1 MFPTKPIELL
11 APAKDLEC
19 GYAAINSGADAV
31 YIGAPRFGAREN
43 AGNPL
48 SDIAQLT
55 AYAHQYW
62 VKVYVVLNTLL
73 YDHEVSEAVHTAHK
87 LHEIGVDALII
98 QDFALLENDLPAIPL
113 IASTQMHNNT
123 PERVSF
129 LEQIGFQRAILAR
142 ELDLG
147 EIKAIRAATQIELEV
162 FVHGALCVS
171 YSGQC
176 YMSYAIGGRS
186 GNRGQCAQPCR
197 RTYSLVDGNN
207 KVLVSDRHLLSL
219 KDLNRL
225 DDLEDLLAI
234 GVTSFKIEGRLKDQA
249 YVSNVVG
256 QYRLKLDDLLAKH
269 NLKASSSGKA
279 ILDFSPDVNKTFN
292 RGYTSYFLR
301 ERNTAPGSLDTPKML
316 GESMGYVKEIHKSTI
331 ILNEEHQWNPGDG
344 VCWFDNDNRLQG
356 TNVNKVAGQSV
367 TLNQTKGIVIG
378 VQVYRN
384 HDHAFL
390 TKLQRSQPQRK
401 IDVSFTL
408 NATETGFR
416 LIAVDSDGNQGT
428 TETILHQEEAVKAP
442 EAISTIHKQLARTG
456 NTPFQCTKIVI
467 DCPFTPF
474 IPSSI
479 LNQLRRNVLEA
490 LVQERLLNRPIS
502 LAGNVSDP
510 TVNYPEENLDYRH
523 NVLNQSAE
531 RYLKRHGVKTI
542 EYAAEN
548 GLNMNGR
555 MVMRTR
561 QCIKRQLGW
570 CKDQSQKGL
579 PEKALYLS
587 DENGQRYTLI
597 FDCEH
602 CEMEIMY
609 GS

>member
-1 MFPTKPIELL
+1 M
-11 APAKDLEC
+11 
-19 GYAAINSGADAV
+19 
-31 YIGAPRFGAREN
+31 
-43 AGNPL
+43 

-98 QDFALLENDLPAIPL
+98 QDFALLENDLPPIPL

-129 LEQIGFQRAILAR
+129 LEKIGFQRAILAR

-234 GVTSFKIEGRLKDQA
+234 GVTSFKIEGRLKDQT

-279 ILDFSPDVNKTFN
+279 ISRF
-292 RGYTSYFLR
+292 
-301 ERNTAPGSLDTPKML
+301 
-316 GESMGYVKEIHKSTI
+316 
-331 ILNEEHQWNPGDG
+331 
-344 VCWFDNDNRLQG
+344 
-356 TNVNKVAGQSV
+356 
-367 TLNQTKGIVIG
+367 
-378 VQVYRN
+378 
-384 HDHAFL
+384 
-390 TKLQRSQPQRK
+390 QP
-401 IDVSFTL
+401 
-408 NATETGFR
+408 
-416 LIAVDSDGNQGT
+416 
-428 TETILHQEEAVKAP
+428 
-442 EAISTIHKQLARTG
+442 
-456 NTPFQCTKIVI
+456 
-467 DCPFTPF
+467 
-474 IPSSI
+474 
-479 LNQLRRNVLEA
+479 RR
-490 LVQERLLNRPIS
+490 
-502 LAGNVSDP
+502 
-510 TVNYPEENLDYRH
+510 
-523 NVLNQSAE
+523 
-531 RYLKRHGVKTI
+531 
-542 EYAAEN
+542 
-548 GLNMNGR
+548 
-555 MVMRTR
+555 
-561 QCIKRQLGW
+561 
-570 CKDQSQKGL
+570 
-579 PEKALYLS
+579 
-587 DENGQRYTLI
+587 
-597 FDCEH
+597 
-602 CEMEIMY
+602 
-609 GS
+609 